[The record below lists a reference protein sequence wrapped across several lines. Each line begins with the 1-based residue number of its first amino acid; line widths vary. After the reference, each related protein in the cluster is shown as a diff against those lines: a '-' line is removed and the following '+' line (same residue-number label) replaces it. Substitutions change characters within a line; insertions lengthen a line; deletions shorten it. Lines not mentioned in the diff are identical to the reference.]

1 MEVLLGPMRPSV
13 AGGRVYVP
21 AERRRDETNDQRKEK
36 LFFGKGGIII
46 IGRRREETYR
56 LRRTHTHSLSLY
68 LEMMMSERRELSI
81 LGLVAGRYTEFFF
94 RRSGK
99 SLPGSER

>member
-21 AERRRDETNDQRKEK
+21 AERRRDETNGKRKENS
-36 LFFGKGGIII
+36 FFGK
-46 IGRRREETYR
+46 RRYDDKKRK
-56 LRRTHTHSLSLY
+56 RRNIRTAWDFLSLY
-68 LEMMMSERRELSI
+68 LEMMSVRRELSI

-94 RRSGK
+94 RR
-99 SLPGSER
+99 